1 MNRATQTTRG
11 GFTLI
16 EILAVVVILG
26 IASAIVIPQIGS
38 NGDLKATA
46 GARIVM
52 ADLIYAQNRAIA
64 TQTWN
69 YLKFDVAGNSY
80 SVLDRVPMGGGD
92 RIITHPV
99 NQGPYTAQFAAG
111 QLANI
116 SIQSA
121 VFNGVDAAFRPEHT
135 VAFDELGTPW
145 VYCYHTN
152 QVNEMLDGTIVLRSG
167 QFTVTVTIERYTGE
181 IRVQ

>member
-1 MNRATQTTRG
+1 MRRVNRTSRA

-69 YLKFDVAGNSY
+69 YLKFDVANNTY
-80 SVLDRVPMGGGD
+80 SVLDRVPMSGGD
-92 RIITHPV
+92 HIITHPV
-99 NQGPYTAQFAAG
+99 NQGPFTANFATG
-111 QLANI
+111 ELADV

-121 VFNGVDAAFRPEHT
+121 VFNGVDATFRPEHT
-135 VAFDELGTPW
+135 IAFDELGTPW
-145 VYCYHTN
+145 VYCYDTD
-152 QVNEMLDGTIVLRSG
+152 QVNEMLDGTIVLASG
-167 QFTVTVTIERYTGE
+167 GFTVTVTIERYTGE
-181 IRVQ
+181 ILVQ